1 MANNDDLKYANKLVL
16 RNLELDDYARVKQ
29 MMDKV
34 YPTLGGWTLE
44 EFTAQLTTFPE
55 GQICIEDDGKVI
67 AVAQSLIVDYDKF
80 GDRHTYNQITGNV
93 LISTHNEDGNT
104 LYGLDVF
111 VDPEYRGLR
120 LGRRLYD
127 ARKELCYRLNL
138 KRIIAGGR
146 IPGYAE
152 HADKMTPAKYIEL
165 VKDKRNIPLSY
176 YRTFIFNVKLYGI
189 FSFIY
194 INFYLRIFITHGDR
208 EIHQ

>member
-29 MMDKV
+29 MMDRV
-34 YPTLGGWTLE
+34 YPTLGGWTIE
-44 EFTAQLTTFPE
+44 EFSAQLSTFPE

-80 GDRHTYNQITGNV
+80 GDRHTYNQITGNG

-111 VDPEYRGLR
+111 VDPDYRGLR

-138 KRIIAGGR
+138 KRIIA
-146 IPGYAE
+146 
-152 HADKMTPAKYIEL
+152 
-165 VKDKRNIPLSY
+165 
-176 YRTFIFNVKLYGI
+176 
-189 FSFIY
+189 
-194 INFYLRIFITHGDR
+194 
-208 EIHQ
+208 